1 MSFSSL
7 PNELAQE
14 VLSHL
19 PVRSLHSFALTSHAS
34 YTLAR
39 TSLRTLALG
48 VFHNRINGLISFM
61 DVPSTRPTSSSQ
73 GQSVTI
79 TLPKNDTKTRQ
90 QIIRNQN
97 GVAAKI
103 IRDNGASIRDLE
115 LVLWELE
122 KPLAD
127 ALATLPNLRRLSLR
141 FDHPHARH
149 AHVDRSYWDAA
160 PTGTVWNLLSA
171 TCGDQP
177 RKVFGRLEALNLE
190 RSGITDYQLE
200 RIIETNPRI
209 TELRLQKCL
218 ALSEEFFEYLA
229 RSPIAKSLKV
239 LHVTKNDSVEMDERI
254 LTYIG
259 KLTGLKSLSFHACR
273 YLDPEQIKSLNEKE
287 WRIPEVI
294 PPHSAD
300 SPPVHTTNPTAT
312 ANAQQQAQGSLDAG
326 IGDAFIEVDPAY
338 K

>member
-19 PVRSLHSFALTSHAS
+19 PVRSLHSFALTSRAS
-34 YTLAR
+34 YALAR
-39 TSLRTLALG
+39 KSLRTLALG
-48 VFHNRINGLISFM
+48 VFHTRINGLISFM
-61 DVPSTRPTSSSQ
+61 DVPTRPCTTSSSV
-73 GQSVTI
+73 SI

-97 GVAAKI
+97 AIAAKVL
-103 IRDNGASIRDLE
+103 RENGQSIRDLE

-149 AHVDRSYWDAA
+149 ANVDRAYWDSA
-160 PTGTVWNLLSA
+160 PLGTVWDLLST
-171 TCGDQP
+171 TCEDQ
-177 RKVFGRLEALNLE
+177 KVFGRLEALNLE

-200 RIIETNPRI
+200 RIIERNPRI
-209 TELRLQKCL
+209 IELRLQKCL
-218 ALSEEFFEYLA
+218 ALTEEFFEYLA

-239 LHVTKNDSVEMDERI
+239 LHLTKNDNEEIDERI
-254 LTYIG
+254 LQYIG
-259 KLTGLKSLSFHACR
+259 KLTGLKVRQYNYPACPTLPNTELTSSNSL
-273 YLDPEQIKSLNEKE
+273 Y
-287 WRIPEVI
+287 
-294 PPHSAD
+294 HS
-300 SPPVHTTNPTAT
+300 T
-312 ANAQQQAQGSLDAG
+312 
-326 IGDAFIEVDPAY
+326 PAAI
-338 K
+338 